1 MNSIP
6 VRFSVFGFCFV
17 LLLFKSI
24 LGPGFVEK
32 RIKRLKTKSN
42 ERSIFSLEEIYL
54 RVTGKA
60 SLRRQTMKQL
70 IFVLLSRFTKSLH
83 KQDFIYSIHMM
94 EFVSPL
100 YKTRCWG
107 WRTEWQVQSWGTNQ
121 ILFFSTRWCYLPHTS
136 HTSPQWGDQNKW
148 SVVLVSSWSKIVMI
162 IQGQQLTA
170 HRLQ

>member
-6 VRFSVFGFCFV
+6 VRFSVCFLLLL
-17 LLLFKSI
+17 LLLFKRL

-42 ERSIFSLEEIYL
+42 ESIFSLEEIYF

-83 KQDFIYSIHMM
+83 KQDFIYSIHVM

-107 WRTEWQVQSWGTNQ
+107 WRTECQVQSWGTNQ
-121 ILFFSTRWCYLPHTS
+121 ILFLSTRWYYLPYTS
-136 HTSPQWGDQNKW
+136 HTSPQWGDQNPW

-162 IQGQQLTA
+162 IQGQQLAA
-170 HRLQ
+170 HHLQ

>member
-6 VRFSVFGFCFV
+6 VRFSVFVFFVVVGFLLL
-17 LLLFKSI
+17 LLLFKRI
-24 LGPGFVEK
+24 LGPWFIEK

-83 KQDFIYSIHMM
+83 KQDFIYSIHVM

-100 YKTRCWG
+100 HKTRCWG
-107 WRTEWQVQSWGTNQ
+107 WRTEWQAQSWGTNQ
-121 ILFFSTRWCYLPHTS
+121 VLLLSTRWCYLPYTS
-136 HTSPQWGDQNKW
+136 HISPQWGSKPAVCGF
-148 SVVLVSSWSKIVMI
+148 SLFLV
-162 IQGQQLTA
+162 
-170 HRLQ
+170 